1 MLLLPRGLH
10 SIWVVGAPSLASS
23 SMVLEDIFLVLR

>member
-10 SIWVVGAPSLASS
+10 SIWVVWAPSLAS